1 MTCAALRAWSWVFQ
15 ASQHREMVS
24 AGAVARRN
32 HSLGKIAVSG
42 DAPAGSRPLAL
53 DPPSEPGSTALS
65 AQTAARPVALDPV
78 PWETAPE
85 PGPGGLPRPRC
96 ASWGSGL
103 EPPSPPCLDVILA
116 PKNPPKSG
124 PFWAEFLR
132 VFWACGATSRGG
144 GGAPPTTLIL
154 LRNQRRRPRPGERR
168 RCAPFGVVSR
178 VPGGSRRPARPNSG
192 GKKEGKNCP
201 WRGVGGGGGFGVCRR
216 GVRRLPAGVCPTAGV
231 RYRFPRLCPDS
242 GGP

>member
-154 LRNQRRRPRPGERR
+154 LRNQFEYRRALRHTPR
-168 RCAPFGVVSR
+168 GVVGAFR
-178 VPGGSRRPARPNSG
+178 AAQPASSAKLG
-192 GKKEGKNCP
+192 GKKRGKKLP
-201 WRGVGGGGGFGVCRR
+201 LEWGGWGRWFRGVSAGCASTPCGSVSHSR
-216 GVRRLPAGVCPTAGV
+216 GPLSLPPAV
-231 RYRFPRLCPDS
+231 PR
-242 GGP
+242 